1 MITEINKLKVL
12 KKHTTR
18 KCKCKFDGTKYNS
31 DQKWNNGK
39 YWCEY
44 KKFYI
49 CEKDYIWNP
58 AAWSCKN
65 NKYLA
70 SVIDDSVITC
80 DEIID
85 AEAKPFGRKTKSF
98 QVNLNEKNK
107 ICETKSFCI
116 LLIFLIMDIELLT
129 GVSV

>member
-1 MITEINKLKVL
+1 M
-12 KKHTTR
+12 
-18 KCKCKFDGTKYNS
+18 
-31 DQKWNNGK
+31 
-39 YWCEY
+39 
-44 KKFYI
+44 

-85 AEAKPFGRKTKSF
+85 AEAKPFDRKTKS
-98 QVNLNEKNK
+98 LK
-107 ICETKSFCI
+107 ICETKSFSI
-116 LLIFLIMDIELLT
+116 LLIFLIMEIELLA

>member
-49 CEKDYIWNP
+49 C
-58 AAWSCKN
+58 
-65 NKYLA
+65 
-70 SVIDDSVITC
+70 

-85 AEAKPFGRKTKSF
+85 AEAKPFDRKTKSF
-98 QVNLNEKNK
+98 QVNLSEKNK

>member
-1 MITEINKLKVL
+1 MVQNIIQIK
-12 KKHTTR
+12 
-18 KCKCKFDGTKYNS
+18 S
-31 DQKWNNGK
+31 DIMVNIGANI
-39 YWCEY
+39 

-49 CEKDYIWNP
+49 
-58 AAWSCKN
+58 
-65 NKYLA
+65 
-70 SVIDDSVITC
+70 C

-85 AEAKPFGRKTKSF
+85 AEAKPFDRKTKSF
-98 QVNLNEKNK
+98 QVNLSEKNK